1 MKSILARRV
10 ERLEAE
16 SGVEDDLERARR
28 IVRACDTVEFH
39 PNQATDEDRAL
50 AASATKDTYMD
61 ALMLHWRQPGAF
73 VADVKAS
80 MEQREAKARALAEE
94 KLIEGDVKKVET

>member
-1 MKSILARRV
+1 MKSILMRRV

-16 SGVEDDLERARR
+16 SGAEDDLDRARR
-28 IVRACDTVEFH
+28 IIRAYHTVEFN
-39 PNQATDEDRAL
+39 PDQATDEDRAL

-61 ALMLHWRQPGAF
+61 ALVLHWRQPGAF

-80 MEQREAKARALAEE
+80 MEQREAKARALAEG
-94 KLIEGDVKKVET
+94 KLIEDDVKVER